1 MVYELLKRVISQK
14 NSFMTTDM
22 IILQIE
28 FFYTAGKLTEE
39 QYNELINDITSNK
52 ENESEGDVIEDNN

>member
-22 IILQIE
+22 IMLQIE
-28 FFYTAGKLTEE
+28 FFYTVGKLTEE

>member
-22 IILQIE
+22 IMLQIE

>member
-22 IILQIE
+22 IMLQIE

-39 QYNELINDITSNK
+39 QYNELINDITSNEK
-52 ENESEGDVIEDNN
+52 NESEGDVIEDNN